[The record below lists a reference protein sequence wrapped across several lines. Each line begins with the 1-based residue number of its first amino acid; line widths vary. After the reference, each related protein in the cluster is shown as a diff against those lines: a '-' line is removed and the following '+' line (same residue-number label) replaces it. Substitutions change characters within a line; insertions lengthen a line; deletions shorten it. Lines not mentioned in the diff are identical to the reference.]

1 MSPVLLLADS
11 SPTFTATVV
20 ISGISIVIGVLLLLI
35 AVFYLFGFF
44 VSKSQKLAENKKSNK
59 SDLPPSVPA
68 APAVVKAPAPAV
80 NVQTDIGPELVAV
93 ITAAIAASEGKSVT
107 IRSIKR
113 KDAASRNPWAQ
124 AAIAD
129 NTQPF

>member
-68 APAVVKAPAPAV
+68 VVKAPAPAV